1 MAKYVSAR
9 ASTIHSPARDFL
21 TNLFPGAYFISIEEA
36 ARVTGFS
43 PKSIYHLA
51 ARNEAPFPTV
61 KMGRRRLVPLLSLAD
76 LLDAATT
83 GADPRALRCGSRRG
97 GRSRLPAEEGLGSPV
112 SVAHGINKG

>member
-1 MAKYVSAR
+1 MSKYGSAR
-9 ASTIHSPARDFL
+9 ASAKDSPARDFL

-61 KMGRRRLVPLLSLAD
+61 KMGRRRLVPLLSLAE

-83 GADPRALRCGSRRG
+83 GADPRALRCRSRRG
-97 GRSRLPAEEGLGSPV
+97 RRPRLSEEGGFGSPM
-112 SVAHGINKG
+112 SVARGTNKG